1 MTVPQEAR
9 IAELS
14 TRLEEATSRLASSA
28 GSEKGLQSKQAE
40 ETAALM
46 AAHAEEK
53 GAILARMQ
61 QMEAELQEVGWLLVL
76 LPAACWSCTVCLMC
90 T

>member
-1 MTVPQEAR
+1 
-9 IAELS
+9 
-14 TRLEEATSRLASSA
+14 
-28 GSEKGLQSKQAE
+28 
-40 ETAALM
+40 M

-61 QMEAELQEVGWLLVL
+61 QMEAELQEVGWPPAPPPPPPCCLLV
-76 LPAACWSCTVCLMC
+76 VHRLMC